1 VAVAPSITPIDDLSL
16 LERSPAMADATADT
30 TASKKKLVRD
40 LQRVITDA
48 EELLHATADET
59 EGKVVEMR
67 ERIRENLIA
76 AKHKLV
82 DIEESIAVKA
92 KEAARATDEY
102 VHEHPWQAIG
112 TAAGVGLLIGLLIGR
127 R

>member
-1 VAVAPSITPIDDLSL
+1 MTEAVNDS
-16 LERSPAMADATADT
+16 

-40 LQRVITDA
+40 LQRVIADA
-48 EELLHATADET
+48 EELLHATAGET

-67 ERIRENLIA
+67 ERIRDNLMA
-76 AKHKLV
+76 ARHRLA
-82 DIEESIAVKA
+82 DIEETVAAKT

-102 VHEHPWQAIG
+102 VHQHPWQAIG
-112 TAAGVGLLIGLLIGR
+112 TAAGVGLLLGLLIGR

>member
-1 VAVAPSITPIDDLSL
+1 
-16 LERSPAMADATADT
+16 MAEAATDT

-48 EELLHATADET
+48 EELLHATANET

-67 ERIRENLIA
+67 ERIRENLMA
-76 AKHKLV
+76 ARHKLG
-82 DIEESIAVKA
+82 DIEESVALKA

-102 VHEHPWQAIG
+102 VHDHPWQAIG